1 MLTIPHKWV
10 LRKRF
15 WAKWESLRHSLAKPT
30 HIVAPK
36 PNRDLVKV
44 VPFKEAHPE
53 IPMEKVLVFERLPPD
68 ESKVGM
74 RILIAVG
81 LWINRLLP
89 EMKTGKR
96 ALDRDMDQDMQPG
109 LSPVYIDSYR
119 TPRRPA
125 PFQGDG
131 PTDLGVLA
139 VKGPY
144 CVFIERGSDGRL
156 QWDFR
161 HLAGFEHHPG
171 LCSLGLRVV
180 FKQSD
185 DGKQLLADEIQS
197 TEFGVVRPGDAGW
210 GRAVVL
216 ATCAATT
223 QLALTRHFNYVHLI
237 SGNHWDV
244 AARNCL
250 DSTHPLYRLLWPHI
264 FNSFYTNYGVTR
276 IQLRPDGEFV
286 NMFSFS
292 HPGLVKYFDAM
303 YERYDIR
310 MTDPELDWQRRGL
323 EGATFEHPGQQN
335 LLETFTVMHDHA
347 RRYIHAYYAS
357 DEELRHDA
365 DVGSFLQTLNDLI
378 PNGIASALLTA
389 PTRDGLARLIGA
401 YLYEGS
407 VIHELAGT
415 ALWDYQLWPDRNPT
429 RVYKDGRPIPD
440 FVHQRVLNNNFALQL
455 ERAPLLADYGEVAL
469 DPTGRKLFTQFFSE
483 CAQLQVR
490 YDLER
495 WNSAHDR
502 RWRMEPMDLEI
513 SMNG

>member
-1 MLTIPHKWV
+1 MLTVPHKWV

-15 WAKWESLRHSLAKPT
+15 WAKWESLRYSLAKPE
-30 HIVAPK
+30 HIVAPT

-44 VPFKEAHPE
+44 IPMKQAHPS

-68 ESKVGM
+68 ESRLGM

-89 EMKTGKR
+89 EMRTGKG
-96 ALDRDMDQDMQPG
+96 ALDRDMDKAMQPG
-109 LSPVYIDSYR
+109 LSPVYVDSYR
-119 TPRRPA
+119 APRRPV
-125 PFQGDG
+125 PFQVDG
-131 PTDLGVLA
+131 PTELGLLA

-144 CVFIERGSDGRL
+144 CLFIERGSEGLL

-171 LCSLGLRVV
+171 LCSLGLRVI

-185 DGKQLLADEIQS
+185 DGRQLLADEIQS
-197 TEFGVVRPGDAGW
+197 TEFGTVRPGDAQW
-210 GRAVVL
+210 SRAVLL

-292 HPGLVKYFDAM
+292 HPGLMKYFDAM

-310 MTDPELDWQRRGL
+310 MTDPELDWERRGL
-323 EGATFEHPGQQN
+323 AGATFEHAGQQN
-335 LLETFTVMHDHA
+335 LSELFKVMHDHA
-347 RRYIHAYYAS
+347 RRYVHAYYAN
-357 DEELRHDA
+357 DDELRQDA
-365 DVGSFLQTLNDLI
+365 DVRKFLQTLDSLI
-378 PNGIASALLTA
+378 PNGIGSAVLTS
-389 PTRDGLARLIGA
+389 PTRDSLARSIGA

-440 FVHQRVLNNNFALQL
+440 FVYQRVINNNFALQL

-469 DPTGRKLFTQFFSE
+469 DPKGRKLFTQFFADCS
-483 CAQLQVR
+483 QLQVR